1 LYDARATYADSA
13 WLCAAVFTE
22 DSAMKIFWRLILPV
36 ILAAVLAVGLTFEV
50 IGRGSGRF
58 HGFGPPWFRGVG
70 GVYLMGG
77 IFVFFL
83 VASLW
88 KTLHWGKESEEYAEL
103 LKEEEA
109 DEEKRRREG
118 VS

>member
-1 LYDARATYADSA
+1 
-13 WLCAAVFTE
+13 
-22 DSAMKIFWRLILPV
+22 MKIFWRLILPF

-58 HGFGPPWFRGVG
+58 HGSFRSFGPPWLRLAVI
-70 GVYLMGG
+70 GG
-77 IFVFFL
+77 IFVFFF
-83 VASLW
+83 VFGLW
-88 KTLHWGKESEEYAEL
+88 NTLTWGKESEEYADL

-109 DEEKRRREG
+109 DEVKRRSEG